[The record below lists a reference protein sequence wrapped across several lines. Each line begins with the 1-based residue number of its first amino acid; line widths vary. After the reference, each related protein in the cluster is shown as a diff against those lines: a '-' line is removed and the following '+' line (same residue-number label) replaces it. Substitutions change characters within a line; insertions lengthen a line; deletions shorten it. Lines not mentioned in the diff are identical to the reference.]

1 MKTFDK
7 VNFNGTFR
15 VYQQRVLDNAEKY
28 LLDGRINI
36 VAAPGSGKTILGL
49 ELIRRLNA
57 PAVILSPT
65 TTIKYQWGARF
76 ASNFLEKGEDPG
88 DYFSYDLHEITLL
101 NSITYQA
108 LHSAMGKAPV
118 EEDGVTVD
126 YSDVDIFQLIKEYGV
141 RTVCLDEAHHL
152 QNEWQKSLEQ
162 FLEGVGRDVKI
173 IALTATPPY
182 DAGQAEWERYERV
195 CGPIDEE
202 IFVPELVKDKTLCP
216 HQDYVYFNYPTKEE
230 TASFKEYRKKVLTGL
245 TELRDLGFG
254 QKVYE
259 YISDQYEG
267 DRETLYENTRGVIA
281 TLILLDA
288 FGIPVDPKIVRSF
301 TGKKKLPDLDVEFC
315 ERAIRFLLESE
326 IISDGEKDA
335 IRRVLKSHGLIER
348 GQPVFS
354 LKENAKHKLISSV
367 GKLKSITE
375 ITRHESANMGERLR
389 LLILTDFIKKESVKN
404 LFSGKTPSDVS
415 VVSIFECLAKSDPGY
430 RMGVLSGG
438 LIILPN
444 DCEKYL
450 ERYNVKRTPI
460 ADTIYS
466 EFSFGTVKNKDKVDA
481 VSELFE
487 QGIIRIL
494 IGTKALL
501 GEGWDSPC
509 INTLILAS
517 FVGSFML
524 SNQMRGRAIRI
535 DRNNPDKVSNVW
547 HLVTLEPD
555 YVFEDSALRAMIA
568 KGQTDRNRIDSYDFK
583 TLDRRF
589 DCFTGPN
596 YTTGEIENG
605 IERLTA
611 IRPPFDE
618 KGIAAINQEMLSRA
632 MQRDDTKSK
641 WTASL
646 QNNVKLTEEIAVPK
660 ESVVKP
666 IVFTNYVALTALLSV
681 DAGVMAAEV
690 ALLNSTLRTA
700 AGEEINVSDWRGL
713 LLVSSLI
720 LLLGLTYLTAKLAR
734 KIILHAT
741 PRKTMVHLANALLR
755 TLQQMNR
762 ISYRATVKSEGNDIV
777 VLIRLANASTYEE
790 NLFNTAVSEML
801 SPIDNPRYI
810 LIFKRRRRLYLNQSY
825 ACPSIL
831 GQKKEMVE
839 LFADNLTGRVGDFEI
854 VYTRNDEGR
863 RLLMKAKKYAMISK
877 NAEESLKRR
886 RRVSHFE

>member
-1 MKTFDK
+1 MKTFEK
-7 VNFNGTFR
+7 VRFNGTFR
-15 VYQQRVLDNAEKY
+15 TYQQRVLDRAPKY
-28 LLDGRINI
+28 LLDGRINV

-65 TTIKYQWGARF
+65 TTIKYQWGTRF
-76 ASNFLEKGEDPG
+76 AGNFLEEGEDPG
-88 DYFSYDLHEITLL
+88 EYFSYDLHEITLI

-108 LHSAMGKAPV
+108 LHSAMSRVPI

-126 YSDVDIFQLIKEYGV
+126 YSDVDIFQLMKKYGV
-141 RTVCLDEAHHL
+141 KTVCLDEAHHL
-152 QNEWQKSLEQ
+152 QNEWQKALEQ
-162 FLEGVGRDVKI
+162 FLDGLGEEVRI

-182 DAGQAEWERYERV
+182 DAGKAEWERYERV

-216 HQDYVYFNYPTKEE
+216 HQDYVYFNYPTQEE
-230 TASFKEYRKKVLTGL
+230 TAAFKEYRKKVLTGIE
-245 TELRDLGFG
+245 ELKALGFYP
-254 QKVYE
+254 KVYE
-259 YISDQYEG
+259 FIFARYESDQ
-267 DRETLYENTRGVIA
+267 ETLYENTRGVIA
-281 TLILLDA
+281 TLILLNA
-288 FGIPVDPKIVRSF
+288 IGIPVDEKIVGSF
-301 TGKKKLPDLDVEFC
+301 TGKKRLPDLDVEFC
-315 ERAIRFLLESE
+315 ERAYRFLLESE
-326 IISDGEKDA
+326 ILNEEEKNE
-335 IRRVLKSHGLIER
+335 IRLILKSNGLIER

-375 ITRHESANMGERLR
+375 IVKSESGNMGDALR

-404 LFSGKTPSDVS
+404 LFSGKTPGEVS
-415 VVSIFECLAKSDPGY
+415 VVSIFECLAESDPGY

-438 LIILPN
+438 LIILPT
-444 DCEKYL
+444 DCGQYL
-450 ERYNVKRTPI
+450 ERFNVKCTPI
-460 ADTIYS
+460 GNTIYS
-466 EFSFGTVKNKDKVDA
+466 EFSFGAVKNKDKVDA

-487 QGIIRIL
+487 RGIIRIL

-535 DRNNPDKVSNVW
+535 DKNNPDKVSNVW

-555 YVFEDSALRAMIA
+555 YVFEDSALRAQFVKNHADPDYIVS
-568 KGQTDRNRIDSYDFK
+568 DDYR
-583 TLDRRF
+583 TLERRF

-596 YTTGEIENG
+596 YTTGEVENG
-605 IERLTA
+605 IDRLTA
-611 IRPPFDE
+611 IHPPFDR
-618 KGIAAINQEMLSRA
+618 KGVERINREMLERA
-632 MQRDDTKSK
+632 ARRDDTKSK
-641 WTASL
+641 WTAAL
-646 QNNVKLTEEIAVPK
+646 ANNVKLTEEVVVPK

-666 IVFTNYVALTALLSV
+666 IVFINYVALTALLSV
-681 DAGVMAAEV
+681 DAGVMAAEYAV
-690 ALLNSTLRTA
+690 LNSMLRTA

-734 KIILHAT
+734 KIILHST
-741 PRKTMVHLANALLR
+741 PKKNLTHLANALLR
-755 TLQQMNR
+755 TLQQTNK
-762 ISYRATVKSEGNDIV
+762 ISYRTTVKSEGGDLSV
-777 VLIRLANASTYEE
+777 FLYLSNASAYEE
-790 NLFNTAVSEML
+790 NLFNTAINEIL

-810 LIFKRRRRLYLNQSY
+810 LIFKRRGRLDFSQSY
-825 ACPSIL
+825 ACPSVI
-831 GQKKEMVE
+831 GQKKELVE
-839 LFADNLTGRVGDFEI
+839 LFADNLAGRVGDFEI

-863 RLLMKAKKYAMISK
+863 KLLMKAKKHALISK
-877 NAEESLKRR
+877 SENQSPKRR
-886 RRVSHFE
+886 RRIARFE